1 MNKEA
6 STLNR
11 VPIGKKCV
19 VDCLLSVGK
28 QRRRLLDLGLTQG
41 TVVEPVQKSPL
52 GSLRAYEI
60 RGGVI
65 ALRHEDA
72 VCVRVLYSS

>member
-1 MNKEA
+1 MNKET
-6 STLNR
+6 STLNQ

-19 VDCLLSVGK
+19 VDCLMSAGK

-41 TVVEPVQKSPL
+41 TVVEPVQKSPF

-65 ALRHEDA
+65 ALRYEDA